1 MFKKFALLTI
11 AFLTIATPVLAQ
23 NPIEDMIAGLRAAGF
38 QLVLLWLLTLA
49 ITYGIL
55 SHVEIPKSMSA
66 RGVISISLAFL
77 VLLAAA
83 AGQAATFVSNLV
95 TASILVAFGL
105 MFAVIFIEIAGAK
118 HEGKHVL
125 AMHPKFFGV
134 AIIILAILIFIGAG
148 GLGILNLPSISI
160 TTPTTA
166 LIFFLLI
173 MAAAVWVMH
182 KETMSK

>member
-1 MFKKFALLTI
+1 MFNKIAIFSI
-11 AFLTIATPVLAQ
+11 AFLILATPVFAQ
-23 NPIEDMIAGLRAAGF
+23 SAIENLISGLRAAGF

-49 ITYGIL
+49 VVYGIL
-55 SHVEIPKSMSA
+55 SHVEIPKSLSA
-66 RGVISISLAFL
+66 RGVISISLAFF

-118 HEGKHVL
+118 HEQKHVL

>member
-1 MFKKFALLTI
+1 MFKKLAVFAI
-11 AFLTIATPVLAQ
+11 AFLALATPALAE
-23 NPIEDMIAGLRAAGF
+23 NPIENLVSGLRAAGF
-38 QLVLLWLLTLA
+38 QLVLLWLLALA
-49 ITYGIL
+49 VVYGIL
-55 SHVEIPKSMSA
+55 SHVELPKSLSA

-105 MFAVIFIEIAGAK
+105 MFAIIFIEISGAK

-134 AIIILAILIFIGAG
+134 AMIILATLIFIGAG
-148 GLGILNLPSISI
+148 GLGLLNIPAFSI
-160 TTPTTA
+160 TSPIVA
-166 LIFFLLI
+166 LLFFLVI
-173 MAAAVWVMH
+173 MVVAVWIMF
-182 KETMSK
+182 KETAS

>member
-11 AFLTIATPVLAQ
+11 AFLTIATPALAQ

-49 ITYGIL
+49 IVYGIL
-55 SHVEIPKSMSA
+55 SHVEIPKSLSA
-66 RGVISISLAFL
+66 RGVISICLAFL

-95 TASILVAFGL
+95 TASVLVAFGL
-105 MFAVIFIEIAGAK
+105 MFAVIFLEIAGAK

-125 AMHPKFFGV
+125 TLHPKFFGV
-134 AIIILAILIFIGAG
+134 IILILAVMIFIGAG
-148 GLGILNLPSISI
+148 GLGLLNLPAISI
-160 TTPTTA
+160 TSPVA
-166 LIFFLLI
+166 AIVFFLLI
-173 MAAAVWVMH
+173 MVVAMWIMF
-182 KETMSK
+182 KEGAGK

>member
-1 MFKKFALLTI
+1 MFKNLSMLVV
-11 AFLTIATPVLAQ
+11 AFLLLATPVLAQ
-23 NPIEDMIAGLRAAGF
+23 NPVENLISGLRAAGF

-49 ITYGIL
+49 VVYGIL

-105 MFAVIFIEIAGAK
+105 MFAIIFLEIAGAK

-125 AMHPKFFGV
+125 TMHPRFFG
-134 AIIILAILIFIGAG
+134 IIILILAILIFIGAG
-148 GLGILNLPSISI
+148 GLGILNLPSIDI
-160 TTPTTA
+160 TTPVAA
-166 LIFFLLI
+166 LVFFLVI
-173 MAAAVWVMH
+173 MAVAVWVMF
-182 KETMSK
+182 KESGGK

>member
-1 MFKKFALLTI
+1 MFKKLAVFAI
-11 AFLTIATPVLAQ
+11 AFLALATPALAE
-23 NPIEDMIAGLRAAGF
+23 NPIENLVSGLRAAGF

-49 ITYGIL
+49 VVYGIL
-55 SHVEIPKSMSA
+55 SHVEIPKSLSA
-66 RGVISISLAFL
+66 RGVISICLAFL

-125 AMHPKFFGV
+125 TMHPKFFG
-134 AIIILAILIFIGAG
+134 IIILLLTALIFIGAG
-148 GLGILNLPSISI
+148 GLGLLNLPSISI
-160 TTPTTA
+160 TSPTIA
-166 LIFFLLI
+166 ILFFLII
-173 MAAAVWVMH
+173 MAVAVWIMF
-182 KETMSK
+182 KESGGK